1 MKEQLPIKETDRILS
16 EARAIAAKSATAEVE
31 MDLLICRVK
40 QGIAEANQL
49 LVDVRKEKDKAQGIK
64 PLPEAWSADG
74 LCPIKIDAPNEEHR
88 TENLTLFMV
97 EWLAG
102 YGNVKPEIISL
113 DTLKNEWVLNDYMGH
128 DWETILT
135 ELVCGETHDCK
146 VMAEHIRFTKIKN
159 AQ

>member
-1 MKEQLPIKETDRILS
+1 MKLPIKETDRILT
-16 EARAIAAKSATAEVE
+16 EARAIAAKSAAAEVE

-49 LVDVRKEKDKAQGIK
+49 LVDVRKEKDKANNVT
-64 PLPEAWSADG
+64 PTPEAWSADG

-88 TENLTLFMV
+88 TEHQTLFMV
-97 EWLAG
+97 EWLEG
-102 YGNVKPEIISL
+102 YGDVKPEIISL
-113 DTLKNEWVLNDYMGH
+113 DTLKNEWVLEDYMGH